1 MSGRKVVLPAKFIVF
16 LRAQALL
23 LLLGCLGPWLAQ
35 AKAAPI
41 EPLASKPL
49 PEARSA
55 GWRYGKPR
63 MEDSKIFTHA
73 LLNRFEGRFSGRS
86 PSFDWDGQLW
96 SGTDANRLWLKS
108 EGEVE
113 KGRMSGGD
121 QELLYGRPIPRL
133 RYFDAQAGVRADLDS
148 GPRRVWMA
156 LGIEGL
162 APYGFDFEPT
172 LYWRNGGYWA
182 GRIESSFDLLL
193 TQRLILTPQAEVNF
207 YSKDDP
213 ERQIGSGFSDLD
225 SGLRLR
231 YEVWRKFAPYVGF
244 AYAGDF
250 GNTARYVRANQY
262 ATHDATHDAT
272 HNSRF
277 VTGIRMW
284 F

>member
-1 MSGRKVVLPAKFIVF
+1 MSQIQSRSLHAPFNLTRLYALVLIVVGCPS
-16 LRAQALL
+16 LL
-23 LLLGCLGPWLAQ
+23 LAQ
-35 AKAAPI
+35 TATAPKSPRPQPAA
-41 EPLASKPL
+41 
-49 PEARSA
+49 SA
-55 GWRYGKPR
+55 VAWHYQTMPVMFG
-63 MEDSKIFTHA
+63 DKIFTHA
-73 LLNRFEGRFSGRS
+73 LLDRFEGRFSGND

-96 SGTDANRLWLKS
+96 TGTDANRLWLKS

-113 KGRMSGGD
+113 DGKMSGGD
-121 QELLYGRPIPRL
+121 QELLYGHPIPRM

-148 GPRRVWMA
+148 GPRRVWTA

-182 GRIESSFDLLL
+182 GRIETSFDLLL
-193 TQRLILTPQAEVNF
+193 TQRLVLTPEAEVNF

-213 ERQIGSGFSDLD
+213 ARRIGSGFSDLD

-231 YEVWRKFAPYVGF
+231 YELRRKFAPYVGF
-244 AYAGDF
+244 VYAGEF
-250 GNTARYVRANQY
+250 GNSARYVRADR
-262 ATHDATHDAT
+262 DATHDT
-272 HNSRF
+272 RF